1 MATDRLRFGIIGTGG
16 RGLGSFARGLRS
28 DFPDQADIVALSDMD
43 PVRLALGAEH
53 FEVGRTD
60 TNPSVVLDNP
70 DVDVVVITTPDATHA
85 DYACAALEAGKHVI
99 CEKPI
104 ATTVDDCNR
113 IRDIARRSPGGFM
126 TGFVLRYVPF
136 YDRMHQ
142 AIVSGQIGDPRLVQ
156 MTDNRDGA
164 GYFRRWH
171 RLRANSGGLLV
182 HKSCHALDIAGWMLG
197 ARPVSVS
204 ATGGVAVF
212 TPKDWAGERCL
223 TCDAADTCPEYVD
236 ITQGRLKELYFDAEA
251 TSGYIF
257 DTCVFNSE
265 KDTVDHASASIEYEG
280 GKRVSY
286 SLCLFASYTTREIG
300 VWGEDGKVEG
310 RDGQDA
316 FRLTGRRDDRDEE
329 RAVEVAHGG
338 HGGGDTRLLADALS
352 VFRGERDPVA
362 GLDAAYWA
370 AVLGIAAEESVAR
383 GGRRLT
389 LAELGATP

>member
-1 MATDRLRFGIIGTGG
+1 MVTDRLRFGIIGTGG
-16 RGLGSFARGLRS
+16 RGLGSFARGLRN

-43 PVRLALGAEH
+43 PVRLALGAKH
-53 FEVGRTD
+53 FEVDRTD
-60 TNPSVVLDNP
+60 TDPSVVLDNP
-70 DVDVVVITTPDATHA
+70 EVDVVVITTPDATHA
-85 DYACAALEAGKHVI
+85 NYAVAALEAAKHVI

-104 ATTVDDCNR
+104 ATTIDDCNR
-113 IRDIARRSPGGFM
+113 IRDTARRSPGGFM

-142 AIVSGQIGDPRLVQ
+142 AIVNGEIGDPRLVQ

-197 ARPVSVS
+197 ARPLSVS

-236 ITQGRLKELYFDAEA
+236 ITQGRLKELYHDAEA

-257 DTCVFNSE
+257 DTCV
-265 KDTVDHASASIEYEG
+265 
-280 GKRVSY
+280 
-286 SLCLFASYTTREIG
+286 
-300 VWGEDGKVEG
+300 
-310 RDGQDA
+310 
-316 FRLTGRRDDRDEE
+316 
-329 RAVEVAHGG
+329 
-338 HGGGDTRLLADALS
+338 
-352 VFRGERDPVA
+352 
-362 GLDAAYWA
+362 
-370 AVLGIAAEESVAR
+370 
-383 GGRRLT
+383 
-389 LAELGATP
+389 